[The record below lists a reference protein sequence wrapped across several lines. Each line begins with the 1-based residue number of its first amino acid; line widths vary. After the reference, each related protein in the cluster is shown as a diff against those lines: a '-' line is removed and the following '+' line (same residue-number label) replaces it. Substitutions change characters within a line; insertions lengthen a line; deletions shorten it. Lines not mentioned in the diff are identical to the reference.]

1 MLLRLDPGHT
11 QIAMDCQVIKDGA
24 YMVRLMTVCHAR
36 LENPGLEGCLTRHAI
51 VWPYARRLSV

>member
-1 MLLRLDPGHT
+1 
-11 QIAMDCQVIKDGA
+11 MDCQVIKDGA
-24 YMVRLMTVCHAR
+24 YMIRLMTVCHAR